1 MKSLSSYLV
10 PLVISVALPS
20 LSWAVCPVDGASN
33 MQLQILGSGGPR
45 DSGGRASSSYVLWID
60 GVGRIMVDSGSGTK
74 VNFHQSGANFDDIDL
89 VALSHLHPD
98 HSAELPAKLW
108 PSGGSFL
115 LSGPSEGDSFPSLD
129 VFLERLMGENGS
141 FPILADRTDINP
153 MTLDVRSSYPVE
165 VWRDGEILVQGKSV
179 PHGDVPAIGYRIDVG
194 EYSIAF
200 SSDQN
205 GSDPSWA
212 EFAKDVDLLVVHF
225 GTTEDRNTP
234 LHAKPSVWGQ
244 MGADA
249 NAGHVIVS
257 HIATSDDDVLE
268 ESVEYLKSN
277 YSGRVTVAEDM
288 MCIEVI

>member
-1 MKSLSSYLV
+1 MKHFLILLALTVSGAFSSAVWSL
-10 PLVISVALPS
+10 
-20 LSWAVCPVDGASN
+20 CPVGASDV
-33 MQLQILGSGGPR
+33 QLQVLGSGGPR

-115 LSGPSEGDSFPSLD
+115 LAGPSEGDSFPSLE
-129 VFLERLMGENGS
+129 VFLERTLGEGGT
-141 FPILADRTDINP
+141 FPILASRTDIEAL
-153 MTLDVRSSYPVE
+153 TLDVDSNEVFE
-165 VWRDGEILVQGKSV
+165 VWQEGNIRVLGKSV
-179 PHGDVPAIGYRIDVG
+179 PHGDVPAIGYRVDVG

-244 MGADA
+244 MATDA
-249 NAGHVIVS
+249 NAGRVIVS
-257 HIATSDDDVLE
+257 HISNAEEAILA
-268 ESVEYLKSN
+268 ESVAFLQSN
-277 YSGRVTVAEDM
+277 YHGPVTIAEDM
-288 MCIEVI
+288 ACIEVI